1 MSYKVT
7 KTVYSDIRRL
17 KSMTYKVIKTVPSI
31 SDLIIECTPCHGDD
45 SCIGPDCKL
54 YQVAKFLDMSCA
66 YLFYDQTDKVIKLF
80 KGDIDIEV
88 IGDTQEP
95 EDSQESKDSQESENN
110 NHVNINLS
118 SSTPNK
124 NASFTSKDATIVNLT
139 GKKLMVNL
147 KKDKKIYNTD

>member
-54 YQVAKFLDMSCA
+54 YQVAKFLDMTCA
-66 YLFYDQTDKVIKLF
+66 YLFYEQTDKVIEFL

-88 IGDTQEP
+88 I
-95 EDSQESKDSQESENN
+95 EDSQTPEDN

-124 NASFTSKDATIVNLT
+124 NASFTLKDATIVNLT
-139 GKKLMVNL
+139 GKKLMVDL
-147 KKDKKIYNTD
+147 KKDKKEYNTD

>member
-1 MSYKVT
+1 MPYKVT
-7 KTVYSDIRRL
+7 KTIPSI
-17 KSMTYKVIKTVPSI
+17 KVTKTVPSI
-31 SDLIIECTPCHGDD
+31 TELISECTPCCGIGE
-45 SCIGPDCKL
+45 CIGPACKL
-54 YQVAKFLDMSCA
+54 YQVSKFLNMSCA
-66 YLFYDQTDKVIKLF
+66 YLFYDQTDKVIKFF

-147 KKDKKIYNTD
+147 KKDKKEYNTD